1 MDQARE
7 AQVAALERGETA
19 PEGGAIFG
27 RAAFRDALP
36 PVSKV
41 RLEQTI
47 FAEYPA
53 LKPYIEKLTS
63 EKTNQSADTL
73 AELWQTSP
81 EQTQEITARLVEI
94 GFFESRGARTDPDY
108 WVPFL
113 YRSALQ
119 MIQGTAE

>member
-1 MDQARE
+1 M
-7 AQVAALERGETA
+7 
-19 PEGGAIFG
+19 
-27 RAAFRDALP
+27 
-36 PVSKV
+36 

-63 EKTNQSADTL
+63 EKTNQSAETL
-73 AELWQTSP
+73 AELWQTSAA
-81 EQTQEITARLVEI
+81 QAQEVATRLVEI
-94 GFFESRGARTDPDY
+94 GFFRLAQDHRTDPDY

-119 MIQGTAE
+119 MIQGTAEWPAVTEGASIQSQCS